1 MHSERVVARDGYDQE
16 DQEFSAAKFLW
27 AAFKAHAVMTKY
39 AKIQELE
46 KTIRTLQSKVDQL
59 ISKDAEKKRKEALD
73 KLITKGGGNKVVA
86 KNDKGQ
92 QSPQV
97 SP

>member
-1 MHSERVVARDGYDQE
+1 
-16 DQEFSAAKFLW
+16 
-27 AAFKAHAVMTKY
+27 
-39 AKIQELE
+39 LE
-46 KTIRTLQSKVDQL
+46 KPIRTLQSKVDQL
-59 ISKDAEKKRKEALD
+59 IFKDAEKKRKEALD

>member
-1 MHSERVVARDGYDQE
+1 
-16 DQEFSAAKFLW
+16 
-27 AAFKAHAVMTKY
+27 MTKY